1 MILRAKIA
9 YQARIA
15 SLGAL
20 VERPIGSATA
30 STAPFRM
37 APAVSSAAN
46 PNLLVRRG
54 DWFGSASCSK
64 CLESWVTVKRGPA

>member
-9 YQARIA
+9 CRARIA

-37 APAVSSAAN
+37 APAVLPLPI

-54 DWFGSASCSK
+54 VVLSEEGHD
-64 CLESWVTVKRGPA
+64 EI